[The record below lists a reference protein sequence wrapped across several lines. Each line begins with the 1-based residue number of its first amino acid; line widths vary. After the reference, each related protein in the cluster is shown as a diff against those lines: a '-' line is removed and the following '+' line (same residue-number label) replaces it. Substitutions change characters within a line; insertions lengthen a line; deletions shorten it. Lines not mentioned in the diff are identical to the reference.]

1 MATGNNIEFRVG
13 VIVLMVAVL
22 LIASL
27 YWLQG
32 YRLKYNSQM
41 VKVRFNDVGT
51 LSVGDRVTVSGVLKG
66 KVRDFRL
73 TESGVLV
80 ELQIYQDVLL
90 KKDATFT
97 IKNMGVMGERFVAI
111 NPGRDS
117 LAYDASVTADGLYDY
132 GIPEVMGSMG
142 DMIDELHNL
151 VTQLKQTVAS
161 DESMDRFDRTASN
174 LESISKSLV
183 GYLDR
188 NEGKFDESATNFLK
202 ASRRIN
208 DMIAHNEPSV
218 DSAVGR
224 LDVLTQRLLAFTD
237 QLDTLAA
244 SARTFADQLNNGDGT
259 LQMLVDD
266 RRLYDDLRKTA
277 GNLDDLVVDI
287 RANPGK
293 YINLNVELF

>member
-277 GNLDDLVVDI
+277 NNLDDLVVDI
-287 RANPGK
+287 RANPRK
-293 YINLNVELF
+293 YINLKVELF

>member
-13 VIVLMVAVL
+13 VVVLMVAVVL
-22 LIASL
+22 LGSL

-41 VKVRFNDVGT
+41 VRVRFNDVGT

-66 KVRDFRL
+66 KVQDFRL

-80 ELQIYQDVLL
+80 ELQIYRDVIL
-90 KKDATFT
+90 KQDATFT

-117 LAYDASVTADGLYDY
+117 LPYDLSVTADGLYDY

-188 NEGKFDESATNFLK
+188 NEGKFDESVTNFLK

-208 DMIAHNEPSV
+208 DMIGRNESSI
-218 DSAVGR
+218 DSTVGR
-224 LDVLTQRLLAFTD
+224 LDVLTQKLVAFAD
-237 QLDTLAA
+237 RLDTVAT

-259 LQMLVDD
+259 LQLLVED

-277 GNLDDLVVDI
+277 DNLDDLVVDI
-287 RANPGK
+287 RENPGK
-293 YINLNVELF
+293 YINLKVELF